1 MMCSVVVFA
10 RLFLLP
16 PLFLLHFLPPPHPLS
31 LSSPSPPQSL
41 NASLED
47 VVKQL
52 TEQLEVTKQEKST
65 AKGSQTLQREMERLR
80 EENSSQAKALM
91 EATREREELTRELE
105 LMKAQVIRVQVPGIK
120 INITLVKLT

>member
-1 MMCSVVVFA
+1 MMCSVVVFG

-16 PLFLLHFLPPPHPLS
+16 PVFLLHFLPPPHPS
-31 LSSPSPPQSL
+31 LSSPSLPQSL

-52 TEQLEVTKQEKST
+52 TEQLEVTKQEKSS
-65 AKGSQTLQREMERLR
+65 AKGSQTLQREVERLR

-91 EATREREELTRELE
+91 EATREREELTGELE